1 MIFLNIFII
10 ILILVFDFIWL
21 IVNRNMYNT
30 LVSNIQGS
38 EIKLNFT
45 GGIIAYTCIIISFFM
60 FAFPLVRYE
69 FEKNNKKQSLILLSL
84 KYGGIL
90 GLVIYGIFNGT
101 NIAIF
106 TNYNYTIG
114 LKDTLWGIFN
124 YSIITYIYTK
134 LYYSNIS
141 SIS

>member
-1 MIFLNIFII
+1 MVFLNIFII

-30 LVSNIQGS
+30 LVSDIQGS

-69 FEKNNKKQSLILLSL
+69 YEKNNKKQSLILLSL

>member
-30 LVSNIQGS
+30 LVSDIQGS

-69 FEKNNKKQSLILLSL
+69 YEKNNKKQSLILLSL

-134 LYYSNIS
+134 LYYSNIT

>member
-30 LVSNIQGS
+30 LVSDIQGS

-69 FEKNNKKQSLILLSL
+69 YEKNNKKQSLILLSL

>member
-1 MIFLNIFII
+1 MIFLNLLIV

-30 LVSNIQGS
+30 LVSDIQGS

-69 FEKNNKKQSLILLSL
+69 YEKNNKKQSLILLSL

>member
-69 FEKNNKKQSLILLSL
+69 YEKNNKKQSLILLSL

>member
-30 LVSNIQGS
+30 LVSDIQGS
-38 EIKLNFT
+38 QIKLNFT

-69 FEKNNKKQSLILLSL
+69 YEKNNKKQSLILLSL